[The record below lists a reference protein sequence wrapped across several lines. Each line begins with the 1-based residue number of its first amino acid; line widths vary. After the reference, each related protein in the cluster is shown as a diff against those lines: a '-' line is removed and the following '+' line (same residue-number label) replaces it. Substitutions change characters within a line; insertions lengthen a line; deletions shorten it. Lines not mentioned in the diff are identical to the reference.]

1 MIDKRK
7 LNCVEYFPKILEL
20 SHEKIINSIYQNGED
35 TTFSHKIN
43 GRWEN
48 QYISIQYF
56 PQLKKLFRSAC
67 SKGKAILEKSLIIP
81 YKELGLPMDEFWFN
95 IAAPGESTGWHD
107 HKERSELSGVYY
119 LHVPDNSGDIHFRKK
134 DDDETFEWE
143 IKSQTGKL
151 VLFDSNIEQ
160 SVPENKSKE
169 NRISIAFNLCSL
181 PLKISLV
188 NSVYLSNKFYS

>member
-1 MIDKRK
+1 MDKGK
-7 LNCVEYFPKILEL
+7 LNCLEYFPKVLDS
-20 SHEKIINSIYQNGED
+20 SHEKIINSIYQNIEN

-56 PQLKKLFRSAC
+56 PLLKKLFRSAC
-67 SKGKAILEKSLIIP
+67 NKGKAILEKSLMIP

-143 IKSQTGKL
+143 IKS
-151 VLFDSNIEQ
+151 
-160 SVPENKSKE
+160 
-169 NRISIAFNLCSL
+169 
-181 PLKISLV
+181 
-188 NSVYLSNKFYS
+188 

>member
-1 MIDKRK
+1 MDKGK
-7 LNCVEYFPKILEL
+7 LNCVEYFPKVLDS
-20 SHEKIINSIYQNGED
+20 SHEKIINSIYQNIET

-48 QYISIQYF
+48 QYLSIQYF
-56 PQLKKLFRSAC
+56 PQLRKLFRNAC
-67 SKGKAILEKSLIIP
+67 REGKAILEKSLVVP
-81 YKELGLPMDEFWFN
+81 FKELGLPMDEFWFN
-95 IAAPGESTGWHD
+95 ITAPGESTGWHD

-119 LHVPDNSGDIHFRKK
+119 LHVPDNSGYIHFRKK

-151 VLFDSNIEQ
+151 IIFDSNIEQ